1 MGDKREGKKYEEHTF
16 HSSVNRI
23 PRLPDNARKNDSA
36 NNEEIYRE
44 GIRTHLDYLHADRL
58 SGYFDL
64 QLTAHSP
71 LLIGE
76 QTTEEGIHYLQVQEV
91 DGKPFI
97 APTMIKGLL
106 STAYERITSSRFRI
120 FDTKT
125 HSAPLTY
132 RTQPDQALSL
142 VPVRCT
148 YAPSIENSDE
158 QYEFERL
165 DGGGHNDNKPAFI
178 PIQDSPALD
187 DSKTIKGKKHTLG
200 SFKPD
205 KNNGKNLAKYFKTH
219 DEVRFEAYRIKNRW
233 IVSKISKVDGPP
245 KLTLGT
251 YEHPKESKT
260 QELKIAHTFTGFL
273 YITTPREQLMENT
286 TNFGT
291 KRGKRKW
298 AERIFIQRNEDS
310 NSANNTLTKKL
321 LCSRSTIDS
330 YLTVLDSYQT
340 EQDIADSR
348 NKRSK
353 QNTKGKEDRQAKT
366 RQPNKNKE
374 EPPRKSNIFTSGEIA
389 EETFTEGRLAYAI
402 IDRNDTI
409 SELIPIS
416 VGRHAYSH
424 SPLDIAE
431 HDNVRPAKSLVE
443 ASAADRLFGFVG
455 SNANNGTALRGR
467 IQVSPISIS
476 ENAIA
481 RPPKEE
487 EYKSL
492 PPLLSPKPSSGRRF
506 LVSRKDFPN
515 PTENSKNARIH
526 SKRSDDSR
534 ANLFNPST
542 SSLGEAAY
550 PTQRSAIDQD
560 LETIITDYDRN
571 RDTTKDNDS
580 VRLRVRSWL
589 KTDSHLSCR
598 VTFEDL
604 TPKELAFLLWP
615 LIPQNLSPEGSSK
628 IGYHKMGIGKPL
640 GLGLVEVEI
649 VDKLVYFQELP
660 DIAEGYLKLATV
672 LGSESKSNKRKE
684 APELVRDA
692 EIGDLTRL
700 PSIRAFQRIAYGF
713 KDNEP
718 ASDGDDKSVVPVR
731 YINLDENKVNNATN
745 REGNPL
751 FFKRHGYYSGRAPQ
765 ALWSQSGSEQPDVFL
780 AEKKSGRSNNSNQSR
795 TRDATAHG
803 RADKKDGHKDK
814 RGTRSDSHSKQNGLG
829 SSKIQSDVPERPRK
843 RGGRH
848 RSRKR

>member
-1 MGDKREGKKYEEHTF
+1 MGDKREEIKYEEHKF

-23 PRLPDNARKNDSA
+23 PRLPDEVRKNDRA
-36 NNEEIYRE
+36 NYEAIYQE
-44 GIRTHLDYLHADRL
+44 GIQTHLDHLHADRL

-64 QLTAHSP
+64 QLIARSP

-76 QTTEEGIHYLQVQEV
+76 QTTEEGIHYLQIQEV

-120 FDTKT
+120 FDVKT

-148 YAPSIENSDE
+148 YAPPREDADG

-165 DGGGHNDNKPAFI
+165 DGGGNNDNKPAFI

-187 DSKTIKGKKHTLG
+187 DSKTIEGNKHTLG
-200 SFKPD
+200 SFKPN
-205 KNNGKNLAKYFKTH
+205 KNNGKRLAKYFKTH
-219 DEVRFEAYRIKNRW
+219 DEVKFEAYRIKNRW
-233 IVSKISKVDGPP
+233 IVSEIRKVGGSSK
-245 KLTLGT
+245 LILGR
-251 YEHPKESKT
+251 YEHSEESKT
-260 QELKIAHTFTGFL
+260 QELKTAHTFTGFL
-273 YITTPREQLMENT
+273 YITTPHKQLMENT

-298 AERIFIQRNEDS
+298 AERIFIQRDKDS
-310 NSANNTLTKKL
+310 NNTNNTLAKKL

-340 EQDIADSR
+340 EQDIVDSR

-353 QNTKGKEDRQAKT
+353 LNAKGKKGTQAK
-366 RQPNKNKE
+366 RRKPNKDKE
-374 EPPRKSNIFTSGEIA
+374 ESPKKSNIFTSGEIT

-402 IDRNDTI
+402 IDSNDTI
-409 SELIPIS
+409 TELIPIS

-431 HDNVRPAKSLVE
+431 HDNVRPAKSLDE

-455 SNANNGTALRGR
+455 SNGDNGTALRGR
-467 IQVSPISIS
+467 IQVSPVSIS
-476 ENAIA
+476 ENPIA
-481 RPPKEE
+481 RPSKEE
-487 EYKSL
+487 EYKLL

-515 PTENSKNARIH
+515 PTKDSKRTGTC
-526 SKRSDDSR
+526 SKRSDDNR

-550 PTQRSAIDQD
+550 PTHRSAINQN
-560 LETIITDYDRN
+560 LEAIITEYDKN

-580 VRLRVRSWL
+580 VQLRVRSWL
-589 KTDSHLSCR
+589 KTGSRLSCR
-598 VTFEDL
+598 VSFEDL
-604 TPKELAFLLWP
+604 SPKELAFLLWP
-615 LIPQNLSPEGSSK
+615 LIPENLTPKRCQGT
-628 IGYHKMGIGKPL
+628 GYHKLGIGKPL

-649 VDKLVYFQELP
+649 VGKHVYFQELP
-660 DIAEGYLKLATV
+660 DIAEGYLKLTTV
-672 LGSESKSNKRKE
+672 LGSESKSNKSKE

-692 EIGDLTRL
+692 KIGDLTQL

-713 KDNEP
+713 KDDKF
-718 ASDGDDKSVVPVR
+718 ASNGDDRAVPVR
-731 YINLDENKVNNATN
+731 YINLDENKVNNATDSK
-745 REGNPL
+745 GDPL
-751 FFKRHGYYSGRAPQ
+751 FFKRHNRHAGRAPQ
-765 ALWSQSGSEQPDVFL
+765 ALWAQTGSERPDVFL
-780 AEKKSGRSNNSNQSR
+780 AKKKSDHGNNSNQGT
-795 TRDATAHG
+795 TRDNTARG
-803 RADKKDGHKDK
+803 RADKKDRHKNKSDK
-814 RGTRSDSHSKQNGLG
+814 RSDSHSKQKGRC
-829 SSKIQSDVPERPRK
+829 SSKTQNDIPESSRKQGQSRS
-843 RGGRH
+843 
-848 RSRKR
+848 SRKR

>member
-1 MGDKREGKKYEEHTF
+1 MGDKRKEREYEEHTF
-16 HSSVNRI
+16 YSSVNRI
-23 PRLPDNARKNDSA
+23 PRLPDDVQKTNSENYEA
-36 NNEEIYRE
+36 IYQE
-44 GIRTHLDYLHADRL
+44 GIQTYLDHLHADRL

-76 QTTEEGIHYLQVQEV
+76 QTEEEGIHYLQVQEV
-91 DGKPFI
+91 AGKPFI

-120 FDTKT
+120 FDTQT
-125 HSAPLTY
+125 HRTQLTY

-148 YAPSIENSDE
+148 YAPPPEDADG

-178 PIQDSPALD
+178 PILDSRALD
-187 DSKTIKGKKHTLG
+187 DTRKEESFGTFKHN
-200 SFKPD
+200 KD
-205 KNNGKNLAKYFKTH
+205 NGRRIAEHFKTH
-219 DEVRFEAYRIKNRW
+219 DQVRFEAYRIKGRW
-233 IVSKISKVDGPP
+233 IVSKISKADGPFE
-245 KLTLGT
+245 LVLGK
-251 YEHPKESKT
+251 YEQTKTNNT
-260 QELKIAHTFTGFL
+260 QEPKMPHTFTGFL
-273 YITTPREQLMENT
+273 YITTPHEQLLKNM

-291 KRGKRKW
+291 KHGKRKW
-298 AERIFIQRNEDS
+298 AERIFIQRDKDS
-310 NSANNTLTKKL
+310 NNTNNTLAKKL

-330 YLTVLDSYQT
+330 YLTVVHSYQT
-340 EQDIADSR
+340 EQDIVDSH

-353 QNTKGKEDRQAKT
+353 QNTKGKKSTQARRRKS
-366 RQPNKNKE
+366 NKDKE
-374 EPPRKSNIFTSGEIA
+374 KQPRKSNVFTSGEIA

-402 IDRNDTI
+402 IDPNDTI

-424 SPLDIAE
+424 SPLSIAE
-431 HDNVRPAKSLVE
+431 RDNVRPAKNLNE

-455 SNANNGTALRGR
+455 SNDDNGTALRGR
-467 IQVSPISIS
+467 IQVSPVSIS
-476 ENAIA
+476 DNAIA

-487 EYKSL
+487 EYKLL

-550 PTQRSAIDQD
+550 PTHRSAIDQN
-560 LETIITDYDRN
+560 LKAIITEYDKN

-589 KTDSHLSCR
+589 KTGSRLSCR
-598 VTFEDL
+598 VSFEDL
-604 TPKELAFLLWP
+604 SPKELAFLLWP
-615 LIPQNLSPEGSSK
+615 LIPKNLTPKGCQG
-628 IGYHKMGIGKPL
+628 IGYHKLGIGKPL

-649 VDKLVYFQELP
+649 VGKLVYFQELP
-660 DIAEGYLKLATV
+660 DIAEGYLKLTTV
-672 LGSESKSNKRKE
+672 LGSDSKSNKSKE
-684 APELVRDA
+684 APELIRDTK
-692 EIGDLTRL
+692 IGDLTRL

-713 KDNEP
+713 EDNEST
-718 ASDGDDKSVVPVR
+718 SDGDDKAVPVR
-731 YINLDENKVNNATN
+731 YINLDENKVNNATSSN
-745 REGNPL
+745 GSPL
-751 FFKRHGYYSGRAPQ
+751 FFKSQNRYAGRAPQ
-765 ALWSQSGSEQPDVFL
+765 ALWGKSGSEQRDVFL
-780 AEKKSGRSNNSNQSR
+780 AEKKSDHGNNSSQSR
-795 TRDATAHG
+795 TTRDNTTRG
-803 RADKKDGHKDK
+803 RADKKDRHKNKRDK
-814 RGTRSDSHSKQNGLG
+814 RSDSHPKQNGLC
-829 SSKIQSDVPERPRK
+829 SSKTQNDIPESSGKHRR
-843 RGGRH
+843 RR